1 MLVLLFA
8 SLALAAPTEVGTSN
22 AGNTGD
28 PTSTTVSFSHDSGST
43 GSNRLLIC
51 GVCRRN
57 LTDTTSV
64 TYNAVGL
71 TKLAQNEGGDG
82 GGSNG
87 AEIWYLANPATGSN
101 TVLGTGANTRW
112 AIGCITLQGV
122 NLSSP
127 FGTPVTQGFN
137 ASSAA
142 INVGSA
148 TGELV
153 FSVMTKGNSTDTPT
167 ADAPQNQ
174 EWASVTVNATA
185 SNNVWCIA
193 STKTG
198 GSPTVSM
205 DYSWNTNTYQLD
217 HVGVSVKAA
226 VGQSVRM
233 IIEGD

>member
-1 MLVLLFA
+1 
-8 SLALAAPTEVGTSN
+8 VGTSS

-51 GVCRRN
+51 GACRRS
-57 LTDTTSV
+57 LTDITSI
-64 TYNAVGL
+64 TYNSVGL

-87 AEIWYLANPATGSN
+87 AEVWYLANPTTGSN
-101 TVLGTGANTRW
+101 TVLGTGANVRW
-112 AIGCITLQGV
+112 GIGCMTLQGV

-137 ASSAA
+137 ANSAA

-148 TGELV
+148 SGELV
-153 FSVMTKGNSTDTPT
+153 FSVMAKGNSDDTPS

-174 EWASVTVNATA
+174 EWASVTTNATA
-185 SNNVWCIA
+185 ANNIWCIA
-193 STKTG
+193 STKAG
-198 GSPTVSM
+198 AGPTVSM
-205 DYSWNTNTYQLD
+205 DYSWDATTYQLD
-217 HVGVSVKAA
+217 HVGVSIKAA
-226 VGQSVRM
+226 TRPRISLIMQ
-233 IIEGD
+233 GD